1 MNILVKVGEDLV
13 HSVAAKDFLKVVL
26 AAGKQL
32 SDEGLAVGA
41 EAAPS
46 AAPVIRIFQP
56 AVDSFFDSWLERVDH
71 LLKNQ
76 EAKEP
81 AVAAVAETPVESPA
95 S

>member
-32 SDEGLAVGA
+32 SDEGLA
-41 EAAPS
+41 EAAPLT
-46 AAPVIRIFQP
+46 APVIRIFQP